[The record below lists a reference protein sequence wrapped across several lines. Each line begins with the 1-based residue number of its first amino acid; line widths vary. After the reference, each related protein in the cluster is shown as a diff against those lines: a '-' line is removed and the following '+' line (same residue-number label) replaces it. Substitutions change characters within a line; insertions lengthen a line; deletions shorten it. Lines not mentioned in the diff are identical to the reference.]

1 MGMSLETA
9 HPDCFDSL
17 LLCHCASDPGKPV
30 PVSGTAPNGRQGEP
44 TMIRHSLGR
53 LLLTTALSAGL
64 LTLLPAREAAACGGF
79 FCSQAQPVN
88 QAAERIV
95 FAQNDDDTVTA
106 VIQILYEGP
115 SEKFSW
121 LLPIASVP
129 DPESDEIAVSSDVA
143 FQRLQSATNP
153 QYTLTTRVEGT
164 CKSAPVL
171 EAGSDGANFSATSG
185 GTGTTGGGVPND
197 GGVNVEA
204 SGVVGSFEW
213 TVISFDPDLDD
224 PADAAVTWLEANDF
238 DVTQQGVDLI
248 GPYLEDGLYLLA
260 LKLVKG
266 ADTGSI
272 RPIVL
277 TYDAGE
283 PAIPIKLTAVAANN
297 DMGVMT
303 WLLGESRAV
312 PQNYLSLE
320 LNEAQI
326 NWFNAAQNYN
336 DVVTSAAD
344 ESGGQGF
351 VTEFAGQSDLLSN
364 TIWSQYDEQ
373 AWANIS
379 DRVYMSF
386 SELFDYTYS
395 MYGGWDG
402 FWDAVKDTVT
412 LPDGVSF
419 EDFKICPYCY
429 DTSGLEFS
437 GAAYLDGLEKNV
449 IEPVRMLQD
458 LFDSRPYAT
467 RLYTTMSAADMTV
480 DPSFTFNADLDG
492 ISNIHT
498 AERVIECNPGIYE
511 FEAPWRIEL
520 PQGGVIRGTAEQA
533 NARSWPAEVSDQ
545 PANLKIRQLSR
556 SGQGQLVTDN
566 SDVVDEAL
574 DDYNSSLDLPKPSGS
589 SSGSGGSSSAD
600 GGNAA
605 ESKSAGGGGGCA
617 ITPAAVGHG
626 LWLGFGLLGLSL
638 IARRHRRAGGRAG

>member
-1 MGMSLETA
+1 
-9 HPDCFDSL
+9 
-17 LLCHCASDPGKPV
+17 
-30 PVSGTAPNGRQGEP
+30 
-44 TMIRHSLGR
+44 MIRHPFGR
-53 LLLTTALSAGL
+53 LLLTTALSVGVYAA
-64 LTLLPAREAAACGGF
+64 LPAHEAAACGGF
-79 FCSQAQPVN
+79 FCSQSQPVN

-129 DPESDEIAVSSDVA
+129 DPESDEIAVSSDIA

-164 CKSAPVL
+164 CK
-171 EAGSDGANFSATSG
+171 DDFSRASTSG
-185 GTGTTGGGVPND
+185 GTAAVSNGVGSTGGAVPLS
-197 GGVNVEA
+197 GGVTVEA

-224 PADAAVTWLEANDF
+224 PADAAVNWLEANDF
-238 DVTQQGVDLI
+238 DVTQQGVELI

-266 ADTGSI
+266 AETGSI

-303 WLLGESRAV
+303 WLLGENRAV
-312 PQNYLSLE
+312 PNNYYSLE

-336 DVVTSAAD
+336 DVVTAAAD

-351 VTEFAGQSDLLSN
+351 VTEFAGPSDRLAN

-373 AWANIS
+373 NWAFVS
-379 DRVYMSF
+379 DRQYMSF

-395 MYGGWDG
+395 MYGSWDG
-402 FWDAVKDTVT
+402 FWDTVEAT
-412 LPDGVSF
+412 VSLPDGVSF
-419 EDFKICPYCY
+419 TDFKICPYCY
-429 DTSGLEFS
+429 DTTGLQFS
-437 GAAYLDGLEKNV
+437 ASQYLDGLEKNV

-467 RLYTTMSAADMTV
+467 RLYTTMSAGEMTA
-480 DPSFTFNADLDG
+480 DPSFTFNPDLDEV
-492 ISNIHT
+492 SNVHT
-498 AERVIECNPGIYE
+498 AERVIECNPDIYQSD
-511 FEAPWRIEL
+511 APWHIEL
-520 PQGGVIRGTAEQA
+520 PQGGIIRGTAADA
-533 NARSWPAEVSDQ
+533 NGRTWPTAVSDQ

-556 SGQGQLVTDN
+556 SGQGKLVTDN
-566 SDVVDEAL
+566 SGAVEAAL
-574 DDYNSSLDLPKPSGS
+574 DEYNRSIPEAGS
-589 SSGSGGSSSAD
+589 AK
-600 GGNAA
+600 AT
-605 ESKSAGGGGGCA
+605 GGGCA
-617 ITPAAVGHG
+617 MTPEANGQR
-626 LWLGFGLLGLSL
+626 LWLGFGLLGIFLVE
-638 IARRHRRAGGRAG
+638 RRRRRNAT